1 MENELKRLL
10 SDDKV
15 KSKIVL
21 EENDITLVEVLEGE
35 AKNKH
40 YIIFDCNGQYFHDSY
55 FIDSIKEVF
64 EEDFDFIPEKLETM
78 KDIEFEIIGTTE
90 EKLTKIGRVYDN
102 NIYMDDSKYCICI
115 SEDESKVVKDFIV
128 AKNINELVMTVEH
141 LNQIDFNDL
150 EVIEKDFE
158 IGANSYF
165 PVANLNK
172 IGHIGCNDICLY
184 KNCFLISLESLTLNG
199 VDVENCLAL
208 DNINDVIETLF
219 EFNNLKVFK

>member
-1 MENELKRLL
+1 MKLSVLLK
-10 SDDKV
+10 K
-15 KSKIVL
+15 
-21 EENDITLVEVLEGE
+21 
-35 AKNKH
+35 
-40 YIIFDCNGQYFHDSY
+40 
-55 FIDSIKEVF
+55 
-64 EEDFDFIPEKLETM
+64 
-78 KDIEFEIIGTTE
+78 
-90 EKLTKIGRVYDN
+90 KLTKIGRVYDN

-172 IGHIGCNDICLY
+172 IGHIGCNDVCLY